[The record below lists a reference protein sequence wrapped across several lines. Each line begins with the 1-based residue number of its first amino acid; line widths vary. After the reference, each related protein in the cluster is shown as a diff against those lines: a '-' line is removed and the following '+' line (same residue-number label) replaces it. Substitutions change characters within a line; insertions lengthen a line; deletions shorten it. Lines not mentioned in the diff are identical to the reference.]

1 MFIFL
6 VYRLKIEY
14 REAPSKCK
22 ALTRYV
28 GTSILMLWLFI
39 VPFLVKSS
47 LSNIWLCLMF
57 FPEEEKWL
65 AQYGQVERVNDD
77 APLLPTIDIW
87 DWYVVQDHVSKGQ
100 PVARLVGCLSRG
112 SSKLHP
118 SLPTRGGRL
127 RTASVSEV
135 HLDLVRVSTGM
146 TV

>member
-1 MFIFL
+1 MFNVF
-6 VYRLKIEY
+6 R
-14 REAPSKCK
+14 
-22 ALTRYV
+22 
-28 GTSILMLWLFI
+28 
-39 VPFLVKSS
+39 
-47 LSNIWLCLMF
+47 
-57 FPEEEKWL
+57 EEEKWL

-112 SSKLHP
+112 SGKLHP